1 MKIAVIG
8 SGIAGLGC
16 AWLLQPRHDITV
28 YEAADRLGGHSNTV
42 EVMGR
47 EGPVPVDTGFI
58 VYNEVNY
65 PNLTRLFAHLG
76 VATRPSNMSLGVS
89 FDDGRFEYA
98 GDTVGGLF
106 AQRQNLLKPGFY
118 GMVAEILRFYRHA
131 PKVLALTETG
141 GPTLGAY
148 LHRHRFGRRFI
159 HQHLLPMAAAIWSCP
174 PKQMLEFPAVSF
186 VRFCDNHG
194 LLKVANR
201 PEWRTVVGGSREYV
215 RQLSAPFR
223 DRVRLGLSVTGVQ
236 RTSQGVTVTD
246 IGGSTER
253 FDHVVLACH
262 GDQAARLLIDQS
274 PGEAEILGSF
284 RYQSNRALLHRDPRL
299 MPRRRRVWSSWN
311 YLARTGADSRP
322 ASVTYWMNRLQGLDG
337 VRDLF
342 VSLNPM
348 DDPAAELVEREFWYD
363 HPVFDHR
370 AIAAQHKLPAIQ
382 GNGGVW
388 FCGSYCG
395 WGFHEDAFSAG
406 LAVAKALGAE
416 PPWPVVP
423 TVAAAAAGLAQGRVL
438 EQAG

>member
-16 AWLLQPRHDITV
+16 AWLLQQHHDITV

-65 PNLTRLFAHLG
+65 PNLTGLFAHLG
-76 VATRPSNMSLGVS
+76 VTTRPSNMSLGVS

-106 AQRQNLLKPGFY
+106 AQRRNLLKPGFY

-131 PKVLALTETG
+131 PKVLALTETD

-201 PEWRTVVGGSREYV
+201 PAWRTVEGGSREYV
-215 RQLSAPFR
+215 RQLSASFR
-223 DRVRLGLSVTGVQ
+223 DRVRLGVPVAAVQ
-236 RTSQGVTVTD
+236 RGSRGVAVTD
-246 IGGSTER
+246 MAGAVER

-262 GDQAARLLIDQS
+262 GDQAARLLIEKS

-348 DDPAAELVEREFWYD
+348 EDPAPELVEREFWYD

-370 AIAAQHKLPAIQ
+370 AIAAQQKLPAIQ

-416 PPWPVVP
+416 PPWPVAP
-423 TVAAAAAGLAQGRVL
+423 TAAAAAVGVAQGLVP